1 MDRVDRNVF
10 DGDVRIRF
18 SPPVQRALGAGAPAA
33 PAVVAV
39 ESTVIAHGLPYPES
53 AALVASLRHIIEEDH
68 GCVMAIVAVLDGV
81 VHVGL
86 DERQMERLVRS
97 AAPDAAEKFIKCGR
111 RDLVGAVVQKRC
123 GATTVSATMAIA
135 HWVGIPV
142 VLTGWMCP
150 PTCRPGTAAGV
161 CGVRGNQIGSG
172 CGCDVGAPGDR
183 LGAGGG
189 AGRGPLSGV
198 LAAGERMGGAAATGH
213 GGGGGD
219 AGACALG
226 NAAGGVLVAVPIP
239 AADAC
244 PDVEAAVQRAL
255 QEAATQR
262 LSGKQV
268 TPFLLRRVAA
278 HTGKASVRANVSLLC
293 NNARVAA
300 VLARALR
307 GDRVPGRFSGVPRLP
322 VTVIGGLAL
331 DIHAQCHA
339 LGNDTNMPWRRSHP
353 GRIRLSVGGV
363 AHNIAAVLC
372 GLAGQRAVPHFYSA
386 TVQGDGE
393 AVLLDPARWMAE
405 RALAAAA
412 ATAAPTPRPLAL
424 YTAVHDAHRDMLAAV
439 FDGVDVPPEQVKR
452 LPTPLPIVFDAN
464 LSPEAMRALPPAQR
478 FWYEP
483 TSPAKAPRIVQAGV
497 LPSMPWVSPNVEEMV
512 AMAKALTGSVET
524 DGEAGRIQWAGEALI
539 LRGGVRNVLC
549 TRGSRGVSWFR
560 AEHGAVRRVDMPAVP
575 VEAGRLRS
583 TSGAGDAFAAG
594 VLYGLLCMRYPREE
608 EAIALGLRVAATAC
622 ECEDTVPAGAE
633 DAQAPAAQPHPSG
646 ARSAGDASATAAA
659 VGGAGTEANAG
670 ASAPIGALSAGTVVH
685 VAVDD
690 GEQCRV
696 ALVYG
701 GAAGS
706 QLVRETGA
714 DGCHLQHTRQDAPHR
729 CGARGQGGGGD
740 APVMVGERGRG

>member
-142 VLTGWMCP
+142 VLTGGIGGVHRSVAGDIRGSLDVSADL
-150 PTCRPGTAAGV
+150 PTLAQLPVCVVCAGIKSV
-161 CGVRGNQIGSG
+161 L
-172 CGCDVGAPGDR
+172 DVGATLERLETDSVPVVV
-183 LGAGGG
+183 LGADRFPAFWQRESAWG
-189 AGRGPLSGV
+189 APLRLDTVEEVATLVRAHWETPRVFGREQV
-198 LAAGERMGGAAATGH
+198 ATMTTTTK
-213 GGGGGD
+213 
-219 AGACALG
+219 
-226 NAAGGVLVAVPIP
+226 AGGVLVAVPIP

-244 PDVEAAVQRAL
+244 PDVEAVVQRAL

-622 ECEDTVPAGAE
+622 ECEDTVPCKE
-633 DAQAPAAQPHPSG
+633 
-646 ARSAGDASATAAA
+646 
-659 VGGAGTEANAG
+659 
-670 ASAPIGALSAGTVVH
+670 
-685 VAVDD
+685 
-690 GEQCRV
+690 
-696 ALVYG
+696 ALVR
-701 GAAGS
+701 ALEGS
-706 QLVRETGA
+706 RM
-714 DGCHLQHTRQDAPHR
+714 
-729 CGARGQGGGGD
+729 ARL
-740 APVMVGERGRG
+740 